1 MYNGIKWRRPPM
13 EDDWKITSKYE
24 NMNIFSSL
32 DWIWNK
38 KTLSLLA
45 FSQAQANCLSL
56 GEINS
61 SQLVLYEF
69 RWPTCIP
76 SPWILLF
83 IIPIPSSRDSF
94 APLNTNIILSWLSPR
109 WCLIHI
115 LDILVLFSNIGI
127 STKLT
132 KLQKVNKV

>member
-1 MYNGIKWRRPPM
+1 M

-38 KTLSLLA
+38 KTLSSLA

-61 SQLVLYEF
+61 SQLVYTGF
-69 RWPTCIP
+69 SMRQIT
-76 SPWILLF
+76 
-83 IIPIPSSRDSF
+83 RGQ
-94 APLNTNIILSWLSPR
+94 
-109 WCLIHI
+109 
-115 LDILVLFSNIGI
+115 LFSLKFFTLTDFSDRERVLKLEIARNLVNIDDRKGPI
-127 STKLT
+127 QRKI
-132 KLQKVNKV
+132 QVWNF

>member
-1 MYNGIKWRRPPM
+1 M

-38 KTLSLLA
+38 KTLSSLA

-61 SQLVLYEF
+61 SQLVDIAFL
-69 RWPTCIP
+69 
-76 SPWILLF
+76 
-83 IIPIPSSRDSF
+83 
-94 APLNTNIILSWLSPR
+94 PLNNSKIFYIKMKT
-109 WCLIHI
+109 
-115 LDILVLFSNIGI
+115 
-127 STKLT
+127 
-132 KLQKVNKV
+132 